1 MGRRYPAGLMKAF
14 GVSALCVLL
23 VLSVTASVVARPTGA
38 KPPVAKNAAVPK
50 GIQWVI
56 VTKDADTDNPS
67 TKLSLSINGKATLL
81 ATLRETFN
89 VLEKADYAG
98 NKIPKSAVTAV
109 KGWWAGQGHTFYVSK
124 VGSAYKV
131 YRRADY
137 EESGPEKFKLFKTL
151 KG

>member
-1 MGRRYPAGLMKAF
+1 MKAF
-14 GVSALCVLL
+14 GASVLCVLL
-23 VLSVTASVVARPTGA
+23 VLGVAASAIARPLGA
-38 KPPVAKNAAVPK
+38 KPPTVTSAPAIK
-50 GIQWVI
+50 GVRWVI
-56 VTKDADTDNPS
+56 STKDADTDNPS

-98 NKIPKSAVTAV
+98 NKIPRSAVTAV
-109 KGWWAGQGHTFYVSK
+109 KGWWAGQGHTFYVTK